1 MKQEKFKPD
10 KKRHA
15 NVLKQERNFQTFLS
29 EEVQASGKNT
39 LGKSGDIKMWI
50 FGIGAVVV
58 FIGLFALAINF
69 LK

>member
-1 MKQEKFKPD
+1 MNQEKFKPD

-39 LGKSGDIKMWI
+39 LGKSGEIKMWI
-50 FGIGAVVV
+50 FGICGIAV
-58 FIGLFALAINF
+58 FIGMFVFAFSII
-69 LK
+69 K